1 MLQLMIAMS
10 KIGDRRGTSDWKVV
24 ALDARSLA
32 LSVLLGSHPPSLP
45 ARALVALAELFEIA
59 PGTMRTAL
67 SRLVAAGELALI
79 DGRYHLAGH
88 LLDRQRAQDAARTP
102 PGPGWNGDW
111 HVVLAADQQRDLA
124 ERRRFR
130 ATMVNHRFGELR
142 PDTWLRPAN
151 LPAPPIDAAWIA
163 VTGPLAG
170 RDPLH
175 VAGSLWDLPR
185 LRDTCLTIRSELDQL
200 DRALDWTDPASI
212 PSILRTSAAAVRFLR
227 SEPALPQALLP
238 EGWPVVDLR
247 RAYDDT
253 ERRFQH
259 LLQSFLRH

>member
-1 MLQLMIAMS
+1 MLRSAIAMS
-10 KIGDRRGTSDWKVV
+10 KIGDIARTPGWNVET
-24 ALDARSLA
+24 LDARSLA

-45 ARALVALAELFEIA
+45 ARALVALAELFDIA

-67 SRLVAAGELALI
+67 SRLVATGQLSLA
-79 DGRYHLAGH
+79 DGRYHLAGY

-111 HVVLAADQQRDLA
+111 HVVLAADPQRDLA

-130 ATMVNHRFGELR
+130 SAMVNHRFGELR

-185 LRDTCLTIRSELDQL
+185 LRDTCLTIRSELD
-200 DRALDWTDPASI
+200 PASI

-227 SEPALPQALLP
+227 SEPALPVALQP
-238 EGWPVVDLR
+238 ERWPVDDLR

-253 ERRFQH
+253 ERRFQR
-259 LLQSFLRH
+259 LLQSFLRHRR